1 MLVKEIMSRQV
12 VTVSPNDT
20 LQQALTRAMSHRI
33 RHLPVVDEGRLVGIV
48 SDRDLRDARPS
59 SLLPAETS
67 LGPSLLDQSPVSR
80 IMRTSVITAH
90 PLDPIDEAA
99 RLLYEHR
106 IGCLPVLQAQQLVG
120 IVTETDVLRRLVELT
135 GATRPGSHLEV
146 EVPDQPGML
155 AAIAEI
161 IKRHNVNISSI
172 LTMPGPCPNC
182 LVLALRL
189 QVVDLRPI
197 IGGIK
202 ALGYTVRW
210 PVEPE

>member
-20 LQQALTRAMSHRI
+20 LQQALTRTTSHRI

-67 LGPSLLDQSPVSR
+67 LETSLLDQIPVSR
-80 IMRTSVITAH
+80 IMHTSVITAH

-135 GATRPGSHLEV
+135 GATKPGSHLEV

-155 AAIAEI
+155 SAIAEI
-161 IKRHNVNISSI
+161 IKKHNVNISSI
-172 LTMPGPCPNC
+172 LTMPGTCPNC

>member
-12 VTVSPNDT
+12 ITVSPNDT
-20 LQQALTRAMSHRI
+20 LQQALTKAMSHRI
-33 RHLPVVDEGRLVGIV
+33 RHLPVVDKDRLVGIV

-59 SLLPAETS
+59 SLFPADTA
-67 LGPSLLDQSPVSR
+67 LLEQIPVSK
-80 IMRTSVITAH
+80 IMHTQVITAH

-106 IGCLPVLQAQQLVG
+106 IGCLPVIQAQQLVG

-135 GATRPGSHLEV
+135 GATKPGSHLEV

-161 IKRHNVNISSI
+161 IKEHDVNISSI
-172 LTMPGPCPNC
+172 LTMPGSCERC

-189 QVVDLRPI
+189 QAMDLRPI
-197 IGGIK
+197 IKGIK
-202 ALGYTVRW
+202 ALGYRVLW
-210 PVEPE
+210 PVELE